1 MLRVEADKDL
11 RGATTFGVAA
21 RCESYAQADSVEA
34 LREAFDLVRLKGIPW
49 RVLGE
54 GSNILLTRDQPGMI
68 IRVAIPGIHFEAADH
83 DAVLVRAG
91 AGVNWH
97 TLVRTC
103 LERGVYG
110 LENLAL
116 IPGSVGAAPVQN
128 IGAYGVELSDIFES
142 VEVLDT
148 ATGELRNL
156 YAGDCRFAYRDSAF
170 KQELAGRCVITQ
182 LVVRL
187 SARPDPVLRYPALTG
202 YLAEHGL
209 SATPEHIFDAV
220 CAIRR
225 DKLPDPER
233 IGNAGSFFRNPVLG
247 REQYDALQDRVRPR
261 HGELPFF
268 PVAGSDAVKVP
279 AAWLI
284 EHAGWKGFRDGDA
297 GVHDRQAL
305 VLVNHGSATGD
316 EIARLAMRIADSV
329 ADQFDVTL
337 EPEVTI
343 L

>member
-68 IRVAIPGIHFEAADH
+68 IRVAIHGIHFEAADH

-209 SATPEHIFDAV
+209 SATRSIYLMPSVRSAATS
-220 CAIRR
+220 CLIR
-225 DKLPDPER
+225 
-233 IGNAGSFFRNPVLG
+233 S
-247 REQYDALQDRVRPR
+247 
-261 HGELPFF
+261 
-268 PVAGSDAVKVP
+268 
-279 AAWLI
+279 
-284 EHAGWKGFRDGDA
+284 
-297 GVHDRQAL
+297 
-305 VLVNHGSATGD
+305 GSAMPEVSSATRFWAGNSTMRCRTVSGRVTVSRRSFQWR
-316 EIARLAMRIADSV
+316 AAMRSRCR
-329 ADQFDVTL
+329 
-337 EPEVTI
+337 PHG
-343 L
+343 